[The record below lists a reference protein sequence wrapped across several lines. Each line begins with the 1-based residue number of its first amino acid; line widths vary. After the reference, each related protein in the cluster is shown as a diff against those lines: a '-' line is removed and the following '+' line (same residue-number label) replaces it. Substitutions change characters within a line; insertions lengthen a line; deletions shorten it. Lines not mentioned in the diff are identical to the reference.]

1 MSFELDE
8 RLARDALVIGDWPLT
23 RVLLMNDARWP
34 WLILVPRREGLVE
47 LTDLELADQ
56 MQLMDEAG
64 RASRF
69 LKSRARAD
77 KINVCALGNIVRQ
90 LHLHVVARVVG
101 DPAWPGPV
109 WGHGAATPY
118 DDGAARALIAAA
130 REGLPIQPIQAGV
143 DISLLRKFTL
153 WTCIKSDDSEKA
165 RQPLESP
172 ETGSGTAQSHKSHRV
187 NPRIAPRRGNR
198 HNVRHPMAG
207 RGQESRCRR
216 RGGSR
221 GLRK

>member
-1 MSFELDE
+1 MSFELDN
-8 RLARDALVIGDWPLT
+8 RLARDAFVIGDWPLA

-56 MQLMDEAG
+56 TQLMDEAG

-77 KINVCALGNIVRQ
+77 KINVGALGNIVRQ

-109 WGHGAATPY
+109 WGHGVATPY
-118 DDGAARALIAAA
+118 DDGAARALIGAA
-130 REGLPIQPIQAGV
+130 REGMPIQPIQAGV
-143 DISLLRKFTL
+143 ALSSLR
-153 WTCIKSDDSEKA
+153 
-165 RQPLESP
+165 
-172 ETGSGTAQSHKSHRV
+172 
-187 NPRIAPRRGNR
+187 
-198 HNVRHPMAG
+198 
-207 RGQESRCRR
+207 
-216 RGGSR
+216 
-221 GLRK
+221 